1 MGVELWDERYNI
13 ETKTELILSGNQ
25 FTGITLFEICNP
37 TQLVVN
43 LENNQ
48 LCFPYRSCT
57 VMREKDTSGCD

>member
-1 MGVELWDERYNI
+1 MGVELWDEFYNI

-48 LCFPYRSCT
+48 LCSPFLYCYARKGH
-57 VMREKDTSGCD
+57 EWL